1 MVPSLDPP
9 FRSFAVALAM
19 GATLVAFQPSAS
31 LAQFFG
37 SGGYGR
43 QPSLPPPAYP
53 GALDEGPPRPPG
65 LIPSPRPYPGAP
77 GSATR
82 EIGAPVPMQPGA
94 GPRRRQAK
102 RVAPGIGK
110 AKQEVQGLVKGAAPE
125 QPATPGGD
133 LAVAK
138 PASTVPAAGTVA
150 PPAPVSASPLPA
162 IPATPQLKPEAP
174 ADVAAAR
181 PASAPPA
188 AEPVPA
194 LVSAPAAQPA
204 PAAADAS
211 LPKPGSTVSAIG
223 VPPAA
228 PDGAGKDARANGDA
242 ANPNHPV
249 PVVRQVYPP
258 PDAQ

>member
-9 FRSFAVALAM
+9 LRSFAVALAM
-19 GATLVAFQPSAS
+19 GATLFALQPSAS

-37 SGGYGR
+37 SGGNGR
-43 QPSLPPPAYP
+43 QPSLPLPAYP

-65 LIPSPRPYPGAP
+65 LIPSPKPYPGAP
-77 GSATR
+77 GSGTR

-94 GPRRRQAK
+94 GPSRRQAK

-110 AKQEVQGLVKGAAPE
+110 AKPEAPALVKGAPPE

-138 PASTVPAAGTVA
+138 PAGTVPAAGTVA
-150 PPAPVSASPLPA
+150 PPAPVSVSPLPA
-162 IPATPQLKPEAP
+162 IPAPATPQPKPEAP
-174 ADVAAAR
+174 ADVAVAK
-181 PASAPPA
+181 PASVPPA

-204 PAAADAS
+204 ADVS
-211 LPKPGSTVSAIG
+211 LPKPGGTVSAIG

-242 ANPNHPV
+242 ADPNHPV